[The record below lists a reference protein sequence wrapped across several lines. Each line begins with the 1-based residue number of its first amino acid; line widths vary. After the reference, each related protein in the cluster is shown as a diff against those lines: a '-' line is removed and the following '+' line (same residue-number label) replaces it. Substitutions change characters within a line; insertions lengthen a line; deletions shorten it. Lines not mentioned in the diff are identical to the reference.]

1 VDLRKGESTRTL
13 CSTLLRKGF
22 AEPSESPPMLVRSY
36 RTVSPLPVTSFPAHR
51 RFAFCCTDPSG
62 HPDLAL
68 ASILLYGVPTFLDR
82 VMPCRGHPA
91 NSPSLRSV
99 GEICSIQPRR
109 SATHEV
115 VDVGVLCRGLE
126 ADGQT
131 SPFGVTC
138 SDDEILGTQE
148 SKSGRY
154 CIRNWEACIS
164 VLEFL
169 AE

>member
-1 VDLRKGESTRTL
+1 
-13 CSTLLRKGF
+13 
-22 AEPSESPPMLVRSY
+22 MLVRSY
-36 RTVSPLPVTSFPAHR
+36 RTVSPLPVTSFLAPR
-51 RFAFCCTDPSG
+51 RTAFCCTDPSG

-91 NSPSLRSV
+91 NSPSLSSV
-99 GEICSIQPRR
+99 GEIFSIKPGR

-131 SPFGVTC
+131 GPFGVTC
-138 SDDEILGTQE
+138 PNDEILCSQT
-148 SKSGRY
+148 SKGGRY
-154 CIRNWEACIS
+154 CIRNWEARIGIFE
-164 VLEFL
+164 LLTE
-169 AE
+169 